1 MCLQKL
7 KELKIKL
14 DKSFKYQ
21 FQVRG
26 YELDSFGHVNNAVY
40 INYLEQA
47 RWEIVQK
54 LGLLD
59 LLKDNKSFL
68 VVVETQIKYVK
79 ELLMFDK
86 AVVQSSMIGR
96 GFFIDFKQDI
106 FDEAGRKVA
115 KAKVKCLF
123 LDEDRN
129 PIDIPEIVIPYL
141 HEYY

>member
-1 MCLQKL
+1 L
-7 KELKIKL
+7 E
-14 DKSFKYQ
+14 KSFKYQ

-47 RWEIVQK
+47 RWEIVNK

-59 LLKDNKSFL
+59 LLKENKSFL
-68 VVVETQIKYVK
+68 VVVETNIKYVK
-79 ELLMFDK
+79 ELRMFDE
-86 AVVQSSMIGR
+86 AYIVSSMIGR

-106 FDEAGRKVA
+106 FDNNNSKVA

-123 LDEDRN
+123 LDENRN
-129 PIDIPEIVIPYL
+129 PIDIPDVVIPYL
-141 HEYY
+141 NEYY

>member
-1 MCLQKL
+1 M
-7 KELKIKL
+7 E
-14 DKSFKYQ
+14 KSFKYQ

-47 RWEIVQK
+47 RWEIVNK

-59 LLKDNKSFL
+59 LLKENKSFL
-68 VVVETQIKYVK
+68 VVVETNIKYVK
-79 ELLMFDK
+79 ELRMFDE
-86 AVVQSSMIGR
+86 AYIVSSMIGR

-106 FDEAGRKVA
+106 FDNNNRKVA

-123 LDEDRN
+123 LDENRN
-129 PIDIPEIVIPYL
+129 PIDIPDVVIPYL
-141 HEYY
+141 NEYY

>member
-1 MCLQKL
+1 M
-7 KELKIKL
+7 E
-14 DKSFKYQ
+14 KSFKYQ

-47 RWEIVQK
+47 RWEIVNK

-59 LLKDNKSFL
+59 LLKENKSFL
-68 VVVETQIKYVK
+68 IVVETNIKYVK
-79 ELLMFDK
+79 ELRMFDK
-86 AVVQSSMIGR
+86 AVVVSSMIGR

-106 FDEAGRKVA
+106 FDNNNRKVA
-115 KAKVKCLF
+115 KAKIKCLF

-129 PIDIPEIVIPYL
+129 PVDIPDVVIPYL
-141 HEYY
+141 NEYY

>member
-1 MCLQKL
+1 L
-7 KELKIKL
+7 E
-14 DKSFKYQ
+14 KSFKYQ

-47 RWEIVQK
+47 RWEIVNK

-59 LLKDNKSFL
+59 LLKENKSFL
-68 VVVETQIKYVK
+68 IVVETNIKYVK
-79 ELLMFDK
+79 ELRMFDK
-86 AVVQSSMIGR
+86 AVVVSSMIGR

-106 FDEAGRKVA
+106 FDNNNRKVA
-115 KAKVKCLF
+115 KAKIKCLF

-129 PIDIPEIVIPYL
+129 PVDIPDVVIPYL
-141 HEYY
+141 NEYY

>member
-1 MCLQKL
+1 MK
-7 KELKIKL
+7 
-14 DKSFKYQ
+14 KSFKYQ

-59 LLKDNKSFL
+59 SLKENNSFL
-68 VVVETQIKYVK
+68 VVVETSIKYVK
-79 ELLMFDK
+79 EMRIFDN
-86 AVVQSSMIGR
+86 AYVESSMIGR

-106 FDEAGRKVA
+106 FDEKGKKVA

-123 LDEDRN
+123 LDEERN
-129 PIDIPEIVIPYL
+129 PVDIPDIVIPYL
-141 HEYY
+141 NEYY

>member
-1 MCLQKL
+1 M
-7 KELKIKL
+7 
-14 DKSFKYQ
+14 
-21 FQVRG
+21 RG

-47 RWEIVQK
+47 RWEIVNK

-68 VVVETQIKYVK
+68 VVVETNIKYVK
-79 ELLMFDK
+79 ELRMFDT
-86 AVVQSSMIGR
+86 AVVVSSMIGR

-106 FDEAGRKVA
+106 FDNNNRKVA
-115 KAKVKCLF
+115 KAKIKCLF

-129 PIDIPEIVIPYL
+129 PVDIPDVVIPYL
-141 HEYY
+141 NEYY

>member
-1 MCLQKL
+1 L
-7 KELKIKL
+7 K
-14 DKSFKYQ
+14 KSFKYQ

-47 RWEIVQK
+47 RWEIVNK

-59 LLKDNKSFL
+59 LLKENKNFL
-68 VVVETQIKYVK
+68 VVVETNIKYVQ
-79 ELLMFDK
+79 ELRMFDD
-86 AVVQSSMIGR
+86 AYVVSSMIGR

-106 FDEAGRKVA
+106 FDAKGKKVV

-123 LDEDRN
+123 LDENRK
-129 PIDIPEIVIPYL
+129 PVDIPDVIIPYL
-141 HEYY
+141 NEYY

>member
-1 MCLQKL
+1 L
-7 KELKIKL
+7 E
-14 DKSFKYQ
+14 KSFKYQ

-47 RWEIVQK
+47 RWEIVNK

-59 LLKDNKSFL
+59 LLKENKSFL
-68 VVVETQIKYVK
+68 VVVETNIKYVK
-79 ELLMFDK
+79 ELRMFDE
-86 AVVQSSMIGR
+86 AYIVSSMIGR

-106 FDEAGRKVA
+106 FDNNNRKVA

-123 LDEDRN
+123 LDENRN
-129 PIDIPEIVIPYL
+129 PIDIPDVVIPYL
-141 HEYY
+141 NEYY

>member
-1 MCLQKL
+1 MK
-7 KELKIKL
+7 
-14 DKSFKYQ
+14 KSFKYQ

-47 RWEIVQK
+47 RWEIVNK

-59 LLKDNKSFL
+59 LLKENKNFL
-68 VVVETQIKYVK
+68 VVVETNIKYVQ
-79 ELLMFDK
+79 ELRMFDD
-86 AVVQSSMIGR
+86 AYVVSSMIGR

-106 FDEAGRKVA
+106 FDAKGKKVV

-123 LDEDRN
+123 LDENRK
-129 PIDIPEIVIPYL
+129 PVDIPDVIIPYL
-141 HEYY
+141 NEYY